1 MENYHKSKILAILIG
16 ILPLIFEFSSNIWK
30 GDNGF
35 FIVSAAYGLILLL
48 LALSIPIEDLD
59 QWFLEKTLS
68 LLSVFLALAVVL
80 NNLDIFPLSEIG
92 ALYQLTIISYM
103 GILYF
108 LDRHFNTKNLVL
120 LFLNLNILA
129 QLPIKAGTLLILI
142 ISVLTFVFYL
152 IRVMVTFSEQLRPFL
167 LCVYLIVLLISLV
180 WYVPELP
187 EGILGNLSWNIGAI
201 LLLIELIILIEIIG
215 AMIYLK
221 AKGYLA
227 INAHLIVGIIGF
239 LTISELSM
247 LVVES
252 NVINTSYL
260 VLIFILSLSIV
271 NIFGNISL
279 GKKQVKISVLIPA
292 YNSANTIVEALE
304 SIKNQTYQNWEI
316 ILINDGSRDK
326 TEEIIRRYLGNT
338 KLPLTYTKQTHHNYF
353 QSIRHGLKYASGEII
368 FVLDADKIL
377 FNQNVFYRAVST
389 ILGEKC
395 DGMFIGIRA
404 MYQRL
409 KDGKFHLV
417 RPYYR
422 NEVSLIKTALGLG
435 KNIYTNYAFW
445 RREVFE
451 TSVYENYLINGMPA
465 WYNAQ
470 NNLGLRVAN
479 GNFVGLK
486 YRVSKKSSLV
496 NNHLKQNNSK
506 TLFELSTNLR
516 TLHHIVSRIK
526 IPAYSTQATLYNLI
540 NRLRI
545 ASLYPSIF
553 KQGQTSLKE
562 ITPLVVKNIK
572 DSELDNVYLKTI
584 VDFSNNFNPQKVVKI
599 IIHKDTKIY
608 WGTEIE
614 EFNKKLSKNML
625 DQFYY
630 DLMKMI
636 AQGTSVYKI
645 KKEDQ
650 KKLEQILEFF
660 TIRDYVKIV
669 SN

>member
-48 LALSIPIEDLD
+48 LALSIPLEDLD

-108 LDRHFNTKNLVL
+108 LDRHFNAKNLVL
-120 LFLNLNILA
+120 LLLNLNILA

-152 IRVMVTFSEQLRPFL
+152 IRVVVTFSEQLRPFL

-187 EGILGNLSWNIGAI
+187 DFVLKNLSWSIGSII
-201 LLLIELIILIEIIG
+201 LLIEIIG
-215 AMIYLK
+215 SIFYLK
-221 AKGYLA
+221 VKGHLRPTS
-227 INAHLIVGIIGF
+227 HLIVGIIIF
-239 LTISELSM
+239 LIINEISM
-247 LVVES
+247 LVAES
-252 NVINTSYL
+252 NVLNTSYL

-292 YNSANTIVEALE
+292 YNSAKTIVEALE

-316 ILINDGSRDK
+316 ILINDGSQDE
-326 TEEIIRRYLGNT
+326 TEEILRRYLGNT
-338 KLPLTYTKQTHHNYF
+338 KLPLKYTKQTHHNYF
-353 QSIRHGLKYASGEII
+353 KAIRHGLKYASGEII

-395 DGMFIGIRA
+395 DGMFVGIRA

-445 RREVFE
+445 RREIFE
-451 TSVYENYLINGMPA
+451 TSVYENYLINGMPV
-465 WYNAQ
+465 WYNAE
-470 NNLGLRVAN
+470 NNLGLRVVN

-486 YRVSKKSSLV
+486 YRVSKKV
-496 NNHLKQNNSK
+496 NLGDNPLKQNNSK

-516 TLHHIVSRIK
+516 TLHHIVSRINV
-526 IPAYSTQATLYNLI
+526 PAYSTQATLYNLI
-540 NRLRI
+540 NRLHI

-584 VDFSNNFNPQKVVKI
+584 VDFSNNFDPQKTAKI
-599 IIHKDTKIY
+599 VIPKGTKIY
-608 WGTEIE
+608 WGTEID
-614 EFNKKLSKNML
+614 EFSNKLSKNML

-630 DLMKMI
+630 DLMKI
-636 AQGTSVYKI
+636 ISQGTTIYKI
-645 KKEDQ
+645 KKDDQ

-660 TIRDYVKIV
+660 TIRDYVKII

>member
-35 FIVSAAYGLILLL
+35 FIVSAAYGLVLLL

-108 LDRHFNTKNLVL
+108 LDRHFNAKNLVL
-120 LFLNLNILA
+120 LLLNLNILA

-152 IRVMVTFSEQLRPFL
+152 IRVVVTFSEQLRPFL

-187 EGILGNLSWNIGAI
+187 DFVLKNLSWSIGSII
-201 LLLIELIILIEIIG
+201 LLIEIIG
-215 AMIYLK
+215 SIFYLK
-221 AKGYLA
+221 VKGHLRPTS
-227 INAHLIVGIIGF
+227 HLIVGIIIF
-239 LTISELSM
+239 LIINEISM
-247 LVVES
+247 LVAES
-252 NVINTSYL
+252 NVLNTSYL

-292 YNSANTIVEALE
+292 YNSAKTIVEALE

-316 ILINDGSRDK
+316 ILINDGSQDE
-326 TEEIIRRYLGNT
+326 TEKILRRYLGNK
-338 KLPLTYTKQTHHNYF
+338 KLPLKYTKQTHHNYF
-353 QSIRHGLKYASGEII
+353 KAIRHGLKYASGEII

-395 DGMFIGIRA
+395 DGMFVGIRA

-435 KNIYTNYAFW
+435 TNIYTNYAFW
-445 RREVFE
+445 RREIFE

-465 WYNAQ
+465 WYNAE
-470 NNLGLRVAN
+470 NNLGLRVVN

-486 YRVSKKSSLV
+486 YRVSKKV
-496 NNHLKQNNSK
+496 NLGDNPLKQNNSK

-516 TLHHIVSRIK
+516 TLHHIVSRINV
-526 IPAYSTQATLYNLI
+526 PAYSTQATLYNLI
-540 NRLRI
+540 SRLHI

-553 KQGQTSLKE
+553 KQGQTSLKK

-584 VDFSNNFNPQKVVKI
+584 VDFSNNFDPQKTAKI
-599 IIHKDTKIY
+599 VIPKGTKIY
-608 WGTEIE
+608 WGTEFD
-614 EFNKKLSKNML
+614 EFSNKLSKNML

-630 DLMKMI
+630 DLMKI
-636 AQGTSVYKI
+636 ISQGTTIYKI
-645 KKEDQ
+645 KKDDQ

-660 TIRDYVKIV
+660 TIRDYVKII

>member
-35 FIVSAAYGLILLL
+35 FIVSAAYGLVLLL

-108 LDRHFNTKNLVL
+108 LDRHFNAKNLVL
-120 LFLNLNILA
+120 LLLNLNILA

-152 IRVMVTFSEQLRPFL
+152 IRVVVTFSEQLRPFL

-187 EGILGNLSWNIGAI
+187 DFVLKNLSWSIGSII
-201 LLLIELIILIEIIG
+201 LLIEIIG
-215 AMIYLK
+215 SIFYLK
-221 AKGYLA
+221 VKGHL
-227 INAHLIVGIIGF
+227 IPTSHLIVGIIIF
-239 LTISELSM
+239 LIINEISM
-247 LVVES
+247 LVAES
-252 NVINTSYL
+252 NVLNTSYL

-292 YNSANTIVEALE
+292 YNSAKTIVEALE

-316 ILINDGSRDK
+316 ILINDGSQDE
-326 TEEIIRRYLGNT
+326 TEKILRRYLGNT
-338 KLPLTYTKQTHHNYF
+338 KLPLKYTKQTHHNYF
-353 QSIRHGLKYASGEII
+353 KAIRHGLKYASGEII

-395 DGMFIGIRA
+395 DGMFVGIRA

-435 KNIYTNYAFW
+435 TNIYTNYAFW
-445 RREVFE
+445 RREIFE

-465 WYNAQ
+465 WYNAE
-470 NNLGLRVAN
+470 NNLGLRVVN

-486 YRVSKKSSLV
+486 YRVSKKV
-496 NNHLKQNNSK
+496 NLGDNPLKQNNSK

-516 TLHHIVSRIK
+516 TLHHIVSRINV
-526 IPAYSTQATLYNLI
+526 PAYSTQATLYNLI
-540 NRLRI
+540 SRLHI

-553 KQGQTSLKE
+553 KQGQTSLKK

-584 VDFSNNFNPQKVVKI
+584 VDFSNNFDPQKTAKI
-599 IIHKDTKIY
+599 VIPKGTKIY
-608 WGTEIE
+608 WGTEID
-614 EFNKKLSKNML
+614 EFSNKLSKNML

-630 DLMKMI
+630 DLMKI
-636 AQGTSVYKI
+636 ISQGTTIYKI
-645 KKEDQ
+645 KKDDQ

-660 TIRDYVKIV
+660 TIRDYVKII

>member
-30 GDNGF
+30 DDNGF

-48 LALSIPIEDLD
+48 LALSIPLEDLD

-108 LDRHFNTKNLVL
+108 LDRHFNAKNLVL
-120 LFLNLNILA
+120 LLLNLNILA
-129 QLPIKAGTLLILI
+129 QLSIKAGTLLILI

-152 IRVMVTFSEQLRPFL
+152 IRVVVTFSEQLRPFL

-180 WYVPELP
+180 WYVPEVP
-187 EGILGNLSWNIGAI
+187 DFVFKNLSWSIGSVI
-201 LLLIELIILIEIIG
+201 LLIEIIG
-215 AMIYLK
+215 SIFYLK
-221 AKGYLA
+221 VKGHLRPTS
-227 INAHLIVGIIGF
+227 HLIVGIIIF
-239 LTISELSM
+239 LIINEISM
-247 LVVES
+247 LVAES
-252 NVINTSYL
+252 NVLNTSYL

-271 NIFGNISL
+271 NIFGNINL

-292 YNSANTIVEALE
+292 YNSAKTIVEALE

-316 ILINDGSRDK
+316 ILINDGSQDE
-326 TEEIIRRYLGNT
+326 TEEILRRYLGNT
-338 KLPLTYTKQTHHNYF
+338 KLPLKYTKQTHHNYF
-353 QSIRHGLKYASGEII
+353 KAIRHGLKYASGEII

-395 DGMFIGIRA
+395 DGMFVGIRA

-435 KNIYTNYAFW
+435 KNIYTNYDFW
-445 RREVFE
+445 RREIFE
-451 TSVYENYLINGMPA
+451 TSVYENYLINGMPV
-465 WYNAQ
+465 WYNAE
-470 NNLGLRVAN
+470 NNLGLRVVN

-486 YRVSKKSSLV
+486 YRVSKKANLGD
-496 NNHLKQNNSK
+496 NPLKQNNSK

-516 TLHHIVSRIK
+516 TLHHIVSRINV
-526 IPAYSTQATLYNLI
+526 PAYSTQATLYNLI
-540 NRLRI
+540 NRLHI

-553 KQGQTSLKE
+553 KHGQTSLKE
-562 ITPLVVKNIK
+562 ITLLVNNNIK
-572 DSELDNVYLKTI
+572 NSELNNIYLKTI
-584 VDFSNNFNPQKVVKI
+584 VDFSNNFDPQKTTKI
-599 IIHKDTKIY
+599 VIPKGTKIY
-608 WGTEIE
+608 WGTETD
-614 EFNKKLSKNML
+614 EFSNKLSKNML

-630 DLMKMI
+630 DLMKI
-636 AQGTSVYKI
+636 ISQGTTIYKI
-645 KKEDQ
+645 KKDDQ
-650 KKLEQILEFF
+650 KKLEQILDFF
-660 TIRDYVKIV
+660 TIRDYVRII

>member
-16 ILPLIFEFSSNIWK
+16 ILPLIFEFSNNIWK

-35 FIVSAAYGLILLL
+35 FIVSAAYGLVLLL

-108 LDRHFNTKNLVL
+108 LDRHFNAKNLVL
-120 LFLNLNILA
+120 LLLNLNILA

-152 IRVMVTFSEQLRPFL
+152 IRVVVTFSEQLRPFL

-187 EGILGNLSWNIGAI
+187 DFVLKNLSWSIGSII
-201 LLLIELIILIEIIG
+201 LLIEIIG
-215 AMIYLK
+215 SIFYLK
-221 AKGYLA
+221 VKGHLRPTS
-227 INAHLIVGIIGF
+227 HLIVGIIIF
-239 LTISELSM
+239 LIINEISM
-247 LVVES
+247 LVAES
-252 NVINTSYL
+252 NVLNTSYL

-292 YNSANTIVEALE
+292 YNSAKTIVEALE

-316 ILINDGSRDK
+316 ILINDGSQDE
-326 TEEIIRRYLGNT
+326 TEEILRRYLGNT
-338 KLPLTYTKQTHHNYF
+338 KLPLKYTKQTHHNYF
-353 QSIRHGLKYASGEII
+353 KAIRHGLKYASGEII

-395 DGMFIGIRA
+395 DGMFVGIRA

-435 KNIYTNYAFW
+435 TNIYTNYAFW
-445 RREVFE
+445 RREIFE

-465 WYNAQ
+465 WYNAE
-470 NNLGLRVAN
+470 NNLGLRVVN

-486 YRVSKKSSLV
+486 YRVSKKV
-496 NNHLKQNNSK
+496 NLGDNPLKQNNSK

-516 TLHHIVSRIK
+516 TLHHIVSRINV
-526 IPAYSTQATLYNLI
+526 PAYSTQATLYNLI
-540 NRLRI
+540 NRLHI

-584 VDFSNNFNPQKVVKI
+584 VDFSNNFDPQKTAKI
-599 IIHKDTKIY
+599 VIPKGTKIY
-608 WGTEIE
+608 WGTGID
-614 EFNKKLSKNML
+614 EFSNKLSKNTL
-625 DQFYY
+625 EQFYY
-630 DLMKMI
+630 DLIKI
-636 AQGTSVYKI
+636 ISQGTTIYKI
-645 KKEDQ
+645 KKDDQ

-660 TIRDYVKIV
+660 TIRDYVKII

>member
-16 ILPLIFEFSSNIWK
+16 ILPLIFEFSSNLWK

-48 LALSIPIEDLD
+48 LALSIPLEDLD

-108 LDRHFNTKNLVL
+108 LDRHFNAKNLVL
-120 LFLNLNILA
+120 LLLNLNILA

-152 IRVMVTFSEQLRPFL
+152 IRVVVTFSEQLRPFL

-180 WYVPELP
+180 WYVPEVP
-187 EGILGNLSWNIGAI
+187 DFVFKNLSWSIGSVI
-201 LLLIELIILIEIIG
+201 LLIEIIG
-215 AMIYLK
+215 SIFYLK
-221 AKGYLA
+221 VKGHLRPTS
-227 INAHLIVGIIGF
+227 HLIVGIIIF
-239 LTISELSM
+239 LIINEISM
-247 LVVES
+247 LVAES
-252 NVINTSYL
+252 NVLNTSYL

-271 NIFGNISL
+271 NIFGNINL

-292 YNSANTIVEALE
+292 YNSAKTIVEALE

-316 ILINDGSRDK
+316 ILINDGSQDE
-326 TEEIIRRYLGNT
+326 TEEILRRYLGNT
-338 KLPLTYTKQTHHNYF
+338 KLPLKYTKQTHHNYF
-353 QSIRHGLKYASGEII
+353 KAIRHGLKYASGEII

-395 DGMFIGIRA
+395 DGMFVGIRA

-445 RREVFE
+445 RREIFE
-451 TSVYENYLINGMPA
+451 TSVYENYLINGMPV
-465 WYNAQ
+465 WYNAE
-470 NNLGLRVAN
+470 NNLGLRVVN

-486 YRVSKKSSLV
+486 YRVSKKANLGD
-496 NNHLKQNNSK
+496 NPLKQNNSK

-516 TLHHIVSRIK
+516 TLHHIVSRINV
-526 IPAYSTQATLYNLI
+526 PAYSTQATLYNLI
-540 NRLRI
+540 NRLHI

-553 KQGQTSLKE
+553 KQGQTYLKG
-562 ITPLVVKNIK
+562 ITPLVTKNIK
-572 DSELDNVYLKTI
+572 NSELNNIYLKTI
-584 VDFSNNFNPQKVVKI
+584 VDFSNNFDPQKTAKI
-599 IIHKDTKIY
+599 AIPKGTKIY

-614 EFNKKLSKNML
+614 EFSKKLSKNTL

-630 DLMKMI
+630 DFMKI
-636 AQGTSVYKI
+636 IGQGTTIYEI
-645 KKEDQ
+645 KKDDQ

-660 TIRDYVKIV
+660 TIRDYVKII

>member
-108 LDRHFNTKNLVL
+108 LDRHFNAKNLVL
-120 LFLNLNILA
+120 LLLNLNILA

-152 IRVMVTFSEQLRPFL
+152 IRVVVTFSEQLRPFL

-187 EGILGNLSWNIGAI
+187 DFVLKNLSWSIGSII
-201 LLLIELIILIEIIG
+201 LLIEIIG
-215 AMIYLK
+215 SIFYLK
-221 AKGYLA
+221 VKDHLRPTS
-227 INAHLIVGIIGF
+227 HLIVGIIIF
-239 LTISELSM
+239 LIINEISM
-247 LVVES
+247 LVAES
-252 NVINTSYL
+252 NVLNTSYL

-292 YNSANTIVEALE
+292 YNSAKTIVEALE

-316 ILINDGSRDK
+316 ILINDGSQDE
-326 TEEIIRRYLGNT
+326 TETILRRYLGNT
-338 KLPLTYTKQTHHNYF
+338 KLPLKYTKQTHHNYF
-353 QSIRHGLKYASGEII
+353 KAIRHGLKYASGEII

-395 DGMFIGIRA
+395 DGMFVGIRA

-435 KNIYTNYAFW
+435 TNIYTNYAFW
-445 RREVFE
+445 RREIFE

-465 WYNAQ
+465 WYNAE
-470 NNLGLRVAN
+470 NNLGLRVVN

-486 YRVSKKSSLV
+486 YRVSKKV
-496 NNHLKQNNSK
+496 NLGDNPLKQNNSK

-516 TLHHIVSRIK
+516 TLHHIVSRINV
-526 IPAYSTQATLYNLI
+526 PAYSTQATLYNLI
-540 NRLRI
+540 SRLHI

-553 KQGQTSLKE
+553 KQGQTSLKK

-584 VDFSNNFNPQKVVKI
+584 VDFSNNFDPQKTAKI
-599 IIHKDTKIY
+599 VIPKGTKIY
-608 WGTEIE
+608 WGTGID
-614 EFNKKLSKNML
+614 EFSNKLSKNTL
-625 DQFYY
+625 EQFYY
-630 DLMKMI
+630 DLIKI
-636 AQGTSVYKI
+636 ISQGTTIYKI
-645 KKEDQ
+645 KKDDQ

-660 TIRDYVKIV
+660 TIRDYVKII

>member
-1 MENYHKSKILAILIG
+1 MENYHKSNILAILIG

-108 LDRHFNTKNLVL
+108 LDRHFNAKNLVL
-120 LFLNLNILA
+120 LLLNLNILA

-142 ISVLTFVFYL
+142 ISVLIFVFYL
-152 IRVMVTFSEQLRPFL
+152 IRVVVTFSEQLRPFL

-180 WYVPELP
+180 WYVPEL
-187 EGILGNLSWNIGAI
+187 LDFVLKNLSWSIGSII
-201 LLLIELIILIEIIG
+201 LLIEIIG
-215 AMIYLK
+215 SISYLK
-221 AKGYLA
+221 VKGHLRPTS
-227 INAHLIVGIIGF
+227 HLIVGIIIF
-239 LTISELSM
+239 LIINEISM
-247 LVVES
+247 LVAES
-252 NVINTSYL
+252 NMLNTSYL

-292 YNSANTIVEALE
+292 YNSAKTIVEALE

-316 ILINDGSRDK
+316 ILINDGSQDE
-326 TEEIIRRYLGNT
+326 TEEILRRYLGNT
-338 KLPLTYTKQTHHNYF
+338 KLPLKYTKQTHHNYF
-353 QSIRHGLKYASGEII
+353 KAIRHGLKYASGEII

-395 DGMFIGIRA
+395 DGMFVGIRA

-435 KNIYTNYAFW
+435 TNIYTNYAFW
-445 RREVFE
+445 RREIFE

-465 WYNAQ
+465 WYNAE
-470 NNLGLRVAN
+470 NNLGLRVVN

-486 YRVSKKSSLV
+486 YRVSKKV
-496 NNHLKQNNSK
+496 NLGDNPLKQNNSK

-516 TLHHIVSRIK
+516 TLHHIVSRINV
-526 IPAYSTQATLYNLI
+526 PAYSTQATLYNLI
-540 NRLRI
+540 SRLHI

-553 KQGQTSLKE
+553 KQGQTSLKK

-584 VDFSNNFNPQKVVKI
+584 VDFSNNFDPQKTAKI
-599 IIHKDTKIY
+599 VIPKGTKIY
-608 WGTEIE
+608 WGTEFD
-614 EFNKKLSKNML
+614 EFSNKLSKNML

-630 DLMKMI
+630 DLIKI
-636 AQGTSVYKI
+636 ISQGTTIYKI
-645 KKEDQ
+645 KKDDQ

-660 TIRDYVKIV
+660 TIRDYVKII

>member
-35 FIVSAAYGLILLL
+35 FIVSAAYGLVLIL

-108 LDRHFNTKNLVL
+108 LDRHFNAKNLVL
-120 LFLNLNILA
+120 LLLNLNILA

-152 IRVMVTFSEQLRPFL
+152 IRVVVTFSEQLRPFL

-187 EGILGNLSWNIGAI
+187 DFVLKNLSWSIGSII
-201 LLLIELIILIEIIG
+201 LLIEIIG
-215 AMIYLK
+215 SIFYLK
-221 AKGYLA
+221 VKDHLRPTS
-227 INAHLIVGIIGF
+227 HLIVGIIIF
-239 LTISELSM
+239 LIINEISM
-247 LVVES
+247 LVAES
-252 NVINTSYL
+252 NVLNTSYL

-292 YNSANTIVEALE
+292 YNSAKTIVEALE

-316 ILINDGSRDK
+316 ILINDGSQDE
-326 TEEIIRRYLGNT
+326 TEKILRRYLGNT
-338 KLPLTYTKQTHHNYF
+338 KLPLKYTKQTHHNYF
-353 QSIRHGLKYASGEII
+353 KAIRHGLKYASGEII

-395 DGMFIGIRA
+395 DGMFVGIRA

-435 KNIYTNYAFW
+435 TNIYTNYAFW
-445 RREVFE
+445 RREIFE

-465 WYNAQ
+465 WYNAE
-470 NNLGLRVAN
+470 NNLGLRVVN

-486 YRVSKKSSLV
+486 YRVSKKV
-496 NNHLKQNNSK
+496 NLGDNPLKQNNSK

-516 TLHHIVSRIK
+516 TLHHIVSRINV
-526 IPAYSTQATLYNLI
+526 PAYSTQATLYNLI
-540 NRLRI
+540 SRLHI

-553 KQGQTSLKE
+553 KQGQTSLKK

-584 VDFSNNFNPQKVVKI
+584 VDFSNNFDPQKTAKI
-599 IIHKDTKIY
+599 VIPKGTKIY
-608 WGTEIE
+608 WGTEID
-614 EFNKKLSKNML
+614 EFSNKLSKNML

-630 DLMKMI
+630 DLMKI
-636 AQGTSVYKI
+636 ISQGTTIYKI
-645 KKEDQ
+645 KKDDQ

-660 TIRDYVKIV
+660 TIRDYVKII

>member
-108 LDRHFNTKNLVL
+108 LDRHFNAKNLVL
-120 LFLNLNILA
+120 LLLNLNILA

-152 IRVMVTFSEQLRPFL
+152 IRVVVTFSEQLRPFL

-187 EGILGNLSWNIGAI
+187 DFVLKNLSWSIGSII
-201 LLLIELIILIEIIG
+201 LLIEIIG
-215 AMIYLK
+215 SIFYLK
-221 AKGYLA
+221 VKGHLRPTS
-227 INAHLIVGIIGF
+227 HLIVGIIIF
-239 LTISELSM
+239 LIINEISM
-247 LVVES
+247 LVAES
-252 NVINTSYL
+252 NVLNTSYL

-292 YNSANTIVEALE
+292 YNSAKTIVEALE

-316 ILINDGSRDK
+316 ILINDGSQDE
-326 TEEIIRRYLGNT
+326 TEKILRRYLGNT
-338 KLPLTYTKQTHHNYF
+338 KLPLKYTKQTHHNYF
-353 QSIRHGLKYASGEII
+353 KAIRHGLKYASGEII

-395 DGMFIGIRA
+395 DGMFVGIRA

-435 KNIYTNYAFW
+435 TNIYTNYAFW
-445 RREVFE
+445 RREIFE

-465 WYNAQ
+465 WYNAE
-470 NNLGLRVAN
+470 NNLGLRVVN

-486 YRVSKKSSLV
+486 YRVSKKV
-496 NNHLKQNNSK
+496 NLGDNPLKQNNSK

-516 TLHHIVSRIK
+516 TLHHIVSRINV
-526 IPAYSTQATLYNLI
+526 PAYSTQATLYNLI
-540 NRLRI
+540 SRLHI

-584 VDFSNNFNPQKVVKI
+584 VDFSNNFDPQKTAKI
-599 IIHKDTKIY
+599 VIPKGTKIY
-608 WGTEIE
+608 WGTEID
-614 EFNKKLSKNML
+614 EFSNKLSKNML

-630 DLMKMI
+630 DLMKI
-636 AQGTSVYKI
+636 ISQGTTIYKI
-645 KKEDQ
+645 KKDDQ

-660 TIRDYVKIV
+660 TIRDYVKII

>member
-48 LALSIPIEDLD
+48 LALSIPLEDLD

-108 LDRHFNTKNLVL
+108 LDRHFNAKNLVL
-120 LFLNLNILA
+120 LLLNLNILA
-129 QLPIKAGTLLILI
+129 QLSIKAGTLLILI

-152 IRVMVTFSEQLRPFL
+152 IRVVVTFSEQLRPFL

-187 EGILGNLSWNIGAI
+187 DFVLKNLSWSIGSII
-201 LLLIELIILIEIIG
+201 LLIEIIG
-215 AMIYLK
+215 SIFYLK
-221 AKGYLA
+221 VKGHLRPTS
-227 INAHLIVGIIGF
+227 HLIVGIIIF
-239 LTISELSM
+239 LIINEISM
-247 LVVES
+247 LVAES
-252 NVINTSYL
+252 NVLNTSYL

-292 YNSANTIVEALE
+292 YNSAKTIVEALE

-316 ILINDGSRDK
+316 ILINDGSQDE
-326 TEEIIRRYLGNT
+326 TEEILRRYLGNT
-338 KLPLTYTKQTHHNYF
+338 KLSLKYTKQTHHNYF
-353 QSIRHGLKYASGEII
+353 KAIRHGLKYASGEII

-395 DGMFIGIRA
+395 DGMFVGIRA

-445 RREVFE
+445 RREIFE
-451 TSVYENYLINGMPA
+451 TSVYENYLINGMPV
-465 WYNAQ
+465 WYNAE
-470 NNLGLRVAN
+470 NNLGLRVVN

-486 YRVSKKSSLV
+486 YRVSKKV
-496 NNHLKQNNSK
+496 NLGDNSLKQNNSK

-516 TLHHIVSRIK
+516 TLHHIVSRINV
-526 IPAYSTQATLYNLI
+526 PAYSTQATLYNLI
-540 NRLRI
+540 NRLHI

-584 VDFSNNFNPQKVVKI
+584 VDFSNNFDPQKTAKLVIPKG
-599 IIHKDTKIY
+599 TKIY
-608 WGTEIE
+608 WGTEID
-614 EFNKKLSKNML
+614 EFSNKLSKNTL

-630 DLMKMI
+630 DFMKIMG
-636 AQGTSVYKI
+636 QGTTIYEI
-645 KKEDQ
+645 KKDDQ
-650 KKLEQILEFF
+650 KKLEQILDFF
-660 TIRDYVKIV
+660 TIRDYVRII

>member
-108 LDRHFNTKNLVL
+108 LDRHFNAKNLVL
-120 LFLNLNILA
+120 LLLNLNILA

-152 IRVMVTFSEQLRPFL
+152 IRVVVTFSEQLRPFL

-187 EGILGNLSWNIGAI
+187 DFVLKNLSWSIGSII
-201 LLLIELIILIEIIG
+201 LLIEIIG
-215 AMIYLK
+215 SIFYLK
-221 AKGYLA
+221 VKGHLRPTS
-227 INAHLIVGIIGF
+227 HLIVGIIIF
-239 LTISELSM
+239 LIVNEISM
-247 LVVES
+247 LVAES
-252 NVINTSYL
+252 NVLNTSYL

-292 YNSANTIVEALE
+292 YNSAKTIVEALE

-316 ILINDGSRDK
+316 ILINDGSQDE
-326 TEEIIRRYLGNT
+326 TEKILRRYLGNT
-338 KLPLTYTKQTHHNYF
+338 KLPLKYIKQTHHNYF
-353 QSIRHGLKYASGEII
+353 KAIRHGLKYASGEII

-395 DGMFIGIRA
+395 DGMFVGIRA

-435 KNIYTNYAFW
+435 TNIYTNYAFW
-445 RREVFE
+445 RREIFE

-465 WYNAQ
+465 WYNAE
-470 NNLGLRVAN
+470 NNLGLRVVN

-486 YRVSKKSSLV
+486 YRVSKKV
-496 NNHLKQNNSK
+496 NLGDNPLKQSNSK
-506 TLFELSTNLR
+506 TLFELSTNSR
-516 TLHHIVSRIK
+516 TLHHIVSRINV
-526 IPAYSTQATLYNLI
+526 PAYSTQATLYNLI
-540 NRLRI
+540 NRLHI

-553 KQGQTSLKE
+553 KQGQTSLKK

-584 VDFSNNFNPQKVVKI
+584 VDFSNNFDPQKTAKI
-599 IIHKDTKIY
+599 VIPKGTKIY
-608 WGTEIE
+608 WGTEID
-614 EFNKKLSKNML
+614 EFSNRLSKNML

-630 DLMKMI
+630 DLMKI
-636 AQGTSVYKI
+636 ISQGTTIYKI
-645 KKEDQ
+645 KKDDQ

-660 TIRDYVKIV
+660 TIRDYVKII

>member
-35 FIVSAAYGLILLL
+35 FIISAAYGLVLLL

-108 LDRHFNTKNLVL
+108 LDRHFNAKNLVL
-120 LFLNLNILA
+120 LLLNLNILA

-152 IRVMVTFSEQLRPFL
+152 IRVVVTFSEQLRPFL

-187 EGILGNLSWNIGAI
+187 DFVLKNLSWSIGSII
-201 LLLIELIILIEIIG
+201 LLIEIIG
-215 AMIYLK
+215 SIFYLK
-221 AKGYLA
+221 VKDHLRPTS
-227 INAHLIVGIIGF
+227 HLIVGIIIF
-239 LTISELSM
+239 LIINEISM
-247 LVVES
+247 LVAES
-252 NVINTSYL
+252 NVLNTSYL

-292 YNSANTIVEALE
+292 YNSAKTIVEALE

-316 ILINDGSRDK
+316 ILINDGSQDE
-326 TEEIIRRYLGNT
+326 TEKILRRYLGNT
-338 KLPLTYTKQTHHNYF
+338 KLPLKYTKQTHHNYF
-353 QSIRHGLKYASGEII
+353 KAIRHGLKYASGEII

-395 DGMFIGIRA
+395 DGMFVGIRA

-435 KNIYTNYAFW
+435 TNIYTNYAFW
-445 RREVFE
+445 RREIFE

-465 WYNAQ
+465 WYNAE
-470 NNLGLRVAN
+470 NNLGLRVVN

-486 YRVSKKSSLV
+486 YRVSKKV
-496 NNHLKQNNSK
+496 NLGDNPLKQNNSK

-516 TLHHIVSRIK
+516 TLHHIVSRINV
-526 IPAYSTQATLYNLI
+526 PAYSTQATLYNLI
-540 NRLRI
+540 SRLHI

-553 KQGQTSLKE
+553 KQGQTSLKK

-584 VDFSNNFNPQKVVKI
+584 VDFSNNFDPQKTAKI
-599 IIHKDTKIY
+599 VIPKGTKIY
-608 WGTEIE
+608 WGTEID
-614 EFNKKLSKNML
+614 EFSNKLSKNML

-630 DLMKMI
+630 DLMKI
-636 AQGTSVYKI
+636 ISQGTTIYKI
-645 KKEDQ
+645 KKDDQ

-660 TIRDYVKIV
+660 TIRDYVKII

>member
-108 LDRHFNTKNLVL
+108 LDRHFNAKNLVL
-120 LFLNLNILA
+120 LLLNLNILA

-152 IRVMVTFSEQLRPFL
+152 IRVVVTFSEQLRPFL

-187 EGILGNLSWNIGAI
+187 DFVLKNLSWSIGSII
-201 LLLIELIILIEIIG
+201 LLIEIIG
-215 AMIYLK
+215 SIFYLK
-221 AKGYLA
+221 VKGHLRPTS
-227 INAHLIVGIIGF
+227 HLIVGIIIF
-239 LTISELSM
+239 LIINEISM
-247 LVVES
+247 LVAES
-252 NVINTSYL
+252 NVLNTSYL
-260 VLIFILSLSIV
+260 VIIFILSLSIV

-292 YNSANTIVEALE
+292 YNSAKTIVEALE

-316 ILINDGSRDK
+316 ILINDGSQDE
-326 TEEIIRRYLGNT
+326 TEKILRRYLGNT
-338 KLPLTYTKQTHHNYF
+338 KLLLKYTKQTHHNYF
-353 QSIRHGLKYASGEII
+353 KAIRHGLKYASGEII

-395 DGMFIGIRA
+395 DGMFVGIRA

-435 KNIYTNYAFW
+435 TNIYTNYAFW
-445 RREVFE
+445 RREIFE

-465 WYNAQ
+465 WYNAE
-470 NNLGLRVAN
+470 NNLGLRVVN

-486 YRVSKKSSLV
+486 YRVSKKV
-496 NNHLKQNNSK
+496 NLGDNPLKQNNSK

-516 TLHHIVSRIK
+516 TLHHIVSRINV
-526 IPAYSTQATLYNLI
+526 PAYSTQATLYNLI
-540 NRLRI
+540 SRLHI

-553 KQGQTSLKE
+553 KQGQTSLKK

-584 VDFSNNFNPQKVVKI
+584 VDFSNNFDPQKTAKI
-599 IIHKDTKIY
+599 VIPKGTKIY
-608 WGTEIE
+608 WGTEFD
-614 EFNKKLSKNML
+614 EFSNKLSKNML

-630 DLMKMI
+630 DLMKI
-636 AQGTSVYKI
+636 ISQGTTIYKI
-645 KKEDQ
+645 KKDDQ

-660 TIRDYVKIV
+660 TIRDYVKII

>member
-16 ILPLIFEFSSNIWK
+16 ILPLIFEFSSNLWK

-48 LALSIPIEDLD
+48 LALSIPLEDLD

-108 LDRHFNTKNLVL
+108 LDRHFNAKNLVL
-120 LFLNLNILA
+120 LLLNLNILA

-152 IRVMVTFSEQLRPFL
+152 IRVVVTFSEQLRPFL

-180 WYVPELP
+180 WYVPEVP
-187 EGILGNLSWNIGAI
+187 DFVFKNLSWSIGSVI
-201 LLLIELIILIEIIG
+201 LLIEIIG
-215 AMIYLK
+215 SIFYLK
-221 AKGYLA
+221 VKGHLRPTS
-227 INAHLIVGIIGF
+227 HLIVGIIIF
-239 LTISELSM
+239 LIINEISM
-247 LVVES
+247 LVAES
-252 NVINTSYL
+252 NVLNTSYL

-271 NIFGNISL
+271 NIFGNINL

-292 YNSANTIVEALE
+292 YNSAKTIVEALE

-316 ILINDGSRDK
+316 ILINDGSQDE
-326 TEEIIRRYLGNT
+326 TEEILRRYLGNT
-338 KLPLTYTKQTHHNYF
+338 KLPLKYTKQTHHNYF
-353 QSIRHGLKYASGEII
+353 KAIRHGLKYASGEII

-395 DGMFIGIRA
+395 DGMFVGIRA

-445 RREVFE
+445 RREIFE
-451 TSVYENYLINGMPA
+451 TSVYENYLINGMPV
-465 WYNAQ
+465 WYNAE
-470 NNLGLRVAN
+470 NNLGLRVVN

-486 YRVSKKSSLV
+486 YRVSKKV
-496 NNHLKQNNSK
+496 NLGDNPLKQNNSK

-516 TLHHIVSRIK
+516 TLHHIVSRINV
-526 IPAYSTQATLYNLI
+526 PAYSTQATLYNLI
-540 NRLRI
+540 NRLHI
-545 ASLYPSIF
+545 ASLYLSIF

-584 VDFSNNFNPQKVVKI
+584 VDFSNNFDPQKTAKI
-599 IIHKDTKIY
+599 VIPKGTKIY
-608 WGTEIE
+608 WGTEID
-614 EFNKKLSKNML
+614 EFSKKLSKNTL

-630 DLMKMI
+630 DLMKI
-636 AQGTSVYKI
+636 IDQGTTIYEI
-645 KKEDQ
+645 KKDDQ

-660 TIRDYVKIV
+660 TIKDYVKIV

>member
-59 QWFLEKTLS
+59 QWFLEKNLS

-108 LDRHFNTKNLVL
+108 LDRHFNAKNLVL
-120 LFLNLNILA
+120 LLLNLNILA

-152 IRVMVTFSEQLRPFL
+152 IRVVVTFSEQLRHFL

-187 EGILGNLSWNIGAI
+187 DFVLKNLSWSIGSII
-201 LLLIELIILIEIIG
+201 LLIEIIG
-215 AMIYLK
+215 SIFYLK
-221 AKGYLA
+221 VKGHLRPTS
-227 INAHLIVGIIGF
+227 HLIVGIIIF
-239 LTISELSM
+239 LIVNEISM
-247 LVVES
+247 LVAES
-252 NVINTSYL
+252 NVLNTSYL

-279 GKKQVKISVLIPA
+279 GNKQVKISVLIPA
-292 YNSANTIVEALE
+292 YNSAKTIVEALE

-316 ILINDGSRDK
+316 ILINDGSQDE
-326 TEEIIRRYLGNT
+326 TEKILRRYLGNT
-338 KLPLTYTKQTHHNYF
+338 KLPLKYTKQTHHNYF
-353 QSIRHGLKYASGEII
+353 KAIRHGLKYARGEII

-395 DGMFIGIRA
+395 DGMFVGIRA

-435 KNIYTNYAFW
+435 TNIYTNYAFW
-445 RREVFE
+445 RREIFE

-465 WYNAQ
+465 WYNAE
-470 NNLGLRVAN
+470 NNLGLRVVN

-486 YRVSKKSSLV
+486 YRVSKKV
-496 NNHLKQNNSK
+496 NLGDNPLKQNNSK

-516 TLHHIVSRIK
+516 TLHHIVSRINV
-526 IPAYSTQATLYNLI
+526 PAYSTQATLYNLI
-540 NRLRI
+540 NRLHI

-584 VDFSNNFNPQKVVKI
+584 VEFSHNFDPQKTAKI
-599 IIHKDTKIY
+599 VIPKGTKIY
-608 WGTEIE
+608 WGTEID
-614 EFNKKLSKNML
+614 EFSNKLSKNML

-630 DLMKMI
+630 DLMKI
-636 AQGTSVYKI
+636 ISQGTTIYKI
-645 KKEDQ
+645 KKDDQ

-660 TIRDYVKIV
+660 TIRDYVKII

>member
-30 GDNGF
+30 DDNGF

-48 LALSIPIEDLD
+48 LALSIPLEDLD

-108 LDRHFNTKNLVL
+108 LDRHFNAKNLVL
-120 LFLNLNILA
+120 LLLNLNILA
-129 QLPIKAGTLLILI
+129 QLSIKAGTLLILI

-152 IRVMVTFSEQLRPFL
+152 IRVVVTFSEQLRPFL

-187 EGILGNLSWNIGAI
+187 DFVLKNLSWSIGSII
-201 LLLIELIILIEIIG
+201 LLIEIIG
-215 AMIYLK
+215 SIFYLK
-221 AKGYLA
+221 VKGHLRPTS
-227 INAHLIVGIIGF
+227 HLIVGIIIF
-239 LTISELSM
+239 LIINEISM
-247 LVVES
+247 LVAES
-252 NVINTSYL
+252 NVLNTSYL

-292 YNSANTIVEALE
+292 YNSAKTIVEALE

-316 ILINDGSRDK
+316 ILINDGSQDE
-326 TEEIIRRYLGNT
+326 TEEILRRYLGNT
-338 KLPLTYTKQTHHNYF
+338 KLPLKYTKQTHHNYF
-353 QSIRHGLKYASGEII
+353 KAIRHGLKYASGEII

-395 DGMFIGIRA
+395 DGMFVGIRA

-445 RREVFE
+445 RREIFE
-451 TSVYENYLINGMPA
+451 TSVYENYLINGMPV
-465 WYNAQ
+465 WYNAE
-470 NNLGLRVAN
+470 NNLGLRVVN

-486 YRVSKKSSLV
+486 YRVSKKANLGD
-496 NNHLKQNNSK
+496 NPLKQNNSK

-516 TLHHIVSRIK
+516 TLHHIVSRINV
-526 IPAYSTQATLYNLI
+526 PAYSTQATLYDLI
-540 NRLRI
+540 NRLHI

-562 ITPLVVKNIK
+562 ITPLVTKNIK
-572 DSELDNVYLKTI
+572 NSELNNIYLKTI
-584 VDFSNNFNPQKVVKI
+584 ADFSNNFDPQKTAKI
-599 IIHKDTKIY
+599 AIPKGTKIY

-614 EFNKKLSKNML
+614 EFSKKLSKNTL

-630 DLMKMI
+630 DFMKI
-636 AQGTSVYKI
+636 IGQGTTIYEI
-645 KKEDQ
+645 KKDDQ

-660 TIRDYVKIV
+660 TIRDYVKII

>member
-1 MENYHKSKILAILIG
+1 MGNYHKSNILAILIG

-68 LLSVFLALAVVL
+68 LLSVFLALTVVL

-108 LDRHFNTKNLVL
+108 LDRHFNAKNLVL
-120 LFLNLNILA
+120 LLLNLNILA

-142 ISVLTFVFYL
+142 ISVLIFVFYL
-152 IRVMVTFSEQLRPFL
+152 IRVVVTFSEQLRPFL

-187 EGILGNLSWNIGAI
+187 DFVLKNLSWSIGSII
-201 LLLIELIILIEIIG
+201 LLIEIIG
-215 AMIYLK
+215 SIFYLK
-221 AKGYLA
+221 VKGHLRPTS
-227 INAHLIVGIIGF
+227 HLIVGIIIF
-239 LTISELSM
+239 LIINEISM
-247 LVVES
+247 LVAES
-252 NVINTSYL
+252 NVLNTSYL

-292 YNSANTIVEALE
+292 YNSAKTIVEALE

-316 ILINDGSRDK
+316 ILINDGSQDE
-326 TEEIIRRYLGNT
+326 TEEILRRYLGNT
-338 KLPLTYTKQTHHNYF
+338 KLSLKYTKQTHHNYF
-353 QSIRHGLKYASGEII
+353 KAIRHGLKYASGEII

-395 DGMFIGIRA
+395 DGMFVGIRA

-435 KNIYTNYAFW
+435 TNIYTNYAFW
-445 RREVFE
+445 RREIFE

-465 WYNAQ
+465 WYNAE
-470 NNLGLRVAN
+470 NNLGLRVVN

-486 YRVSKKSSLV
+486 YRVSKKV
-496 NNHLKQNNSK
+496 NLGDNPLKQNNSK

-516 TLHHIVSRIK
+516 TLHHIVSRINV
-526 IPAYSTQATLYNLI
+526 PAYSTQATLYNLI
-540 NRLRI
+540 NRLHI

-553 KQGQTSLKE
+553 KQGQTSLKK

-584 VDFSNNFNPQKVVKI
+584 VDFSNNFNPQKTAKI
-599 IIHKDTKIY
+599 VIPKGTKIY
-608 WGTEIE
+608 WGTGID
-614 EFNKKLSKNML
+614 EFSNKLSKNML

-630 DLMKMI
+630 DLMKI
-636 AQGTSVYKI
+636 ISQGTTIYKI
-645 KKEDQ
+645 KKDDQ

-660 TIRDYVKIV
+660 TIRDYVKII

>member
-35 FIVSAAYGLILLL
+35 FIVSAAYGLVLLL

-108 LDRHFNTKNLVL
+108 LDRHFNAKNLVL
-120 LFLNLNILA
+120 LLLNLNILA

-152 IRVMVTFSEQLRPFL
+152 IRVVVTFSEQLRPFL

-187 EGILGNLSWNIGAI
+187 DFVLKNLSWSIGSII
-201 LLLIELIILIEIIG
+201 LLIEIIG
-215 AMIYLK
+215 SIFYLK
-221 AKGYLA
+221 VKGHLRPTS
-227 INAHLIVGIIGF
+227 HLIVGIIIF
-239 LTISELSM
+239 LIVNEISM
-247 LVVES
+247 LVAES
-252 NVINTSYL
+252 NVLNTSYL

-292 YNSANTIVEALE
+292 YNSAKTIVEALE

-316 ILINDGSRDK
+316 ILINDGSQDE
-326 TEEIIRRYLGNT
+326 TETILRRYLGNT
-338 KLPLTYTKQTHHNYF
+338 KLPLKYTKQTHHNYF
-353 QSIRHGLKYASGEII
+353 KAIRHGLKYASGEII

-395 DGMFIGIRA
+395 DGMFVGIRA

-435 KNIYTNYAFW
+435 TNIYTNYAFW
-445 RREVFE
+445 RREIFE

-465 WYNAQ
+465 WYNAE
-470 NNLGLRVAN
+470 NNLGLRVVN

-486 YRVSKKSSLV
+486 YRVSKKV
-496 NNHLKQNNSK
+496 NLGDNPLKQNNSK

-516 TLHHIVSRIK
+516 TLHHIVSRINV
-526 IPAYSTQATLYNLI
+526 PAYSTQATLYNLI
-540 NRLRI
+540 NRLHI

-584 VDFSNNFNPQKVVKI
+584 VDFSNNFDPQKTAKI
-599 IIHKDTKIY
+599 VIPKGTKIY
-608 WGTEIE
+608 WGTGID
-614 EFNKKLSKNML
+614 EFSNKLSKNTL
-625 DQFYY
+625 EQFYY
-630 DLMKMI
+630 DLIKI
-636 AQGTSVYKI
+636 ISQGTTIYKI
-645 KKEDQ
+645 KKDDQ

-660 TIRDYVKIV
+660 TIRDYVKII

>member
-35 FIVSAAYGLILLL
+35 FIVSAAYGLVLLL

-108 LDRHFNTKNLVL
+108 LDRHFNAKNLVL
-120 LFLNLNILA
+120 LLLNLNILA

-152 IRVMVTFSEQLRPFL
+152 IRVVVTFSEQLRPFL

-187 EGILGNLSWNIGAI
+187 DFVLKNLSWSIGSII
-201 LLLIELIILIEIIG
+201 LLIEIIG
-215 AMIYLK
+215 SIFYLK
-221 AKGYLA
+221 VKGHLRPTS
-227 INAHLIVGIIGF
+227 HLIVGIIIF
-239 LTISELSM
+239 LIVNEISM
-247 LVVES
+247 LVSES
-252 NVINTSYL
+252 NVLNTSYL

-292 YNSANTIVEALE
+292 YNSAKTIVEALE

-316 ILINDGSRDK
+316 ILINDGSQDG
-326 TEEIIRRYLGNT
+326 TEEILRRYLGNT
-338 KLPLTYTKQTHHNYF
+338 KLPLKYTKQTHHNYF
-353 QSIRHGLKYASGEII
+353 KAIRHGLKYASGEII

-395 DGMFIGIRA
+395 DGMFVGIRA

-435 KNIYTNYAFW
+435 TNIYTNYAFW
-445 RREVFE
+445 RREIFE
-451 TSVYENYLINGMPA
+451 NSVYENYLINGMPA
-465 WYNAQ
+465 WYNAE
-470 NNLGLRVAN
+470 NNLGLKVVN

-486 YRVSKKSSLV
+486 YRVSKKV
-496 NNHLKQNNSK
+496 NLGDNPLKQNNSK

-516 TLHHIVSRIK
+516 TLHHIVSRINV
-526 IPAYSTQATLYNLI
+526 PAYSTQATLYNLI
-540 NRLRI
+540 SRLHI

-553 KQGQTSLKE
+553 KQGQTSLKK

-584 VDFSNNFNPQKVVKI
+584 VDFSNNFDPQKTAKI
-599 IIHKDTKIY
+599 VIPKGTKIY
-608 WGTEIE
+608 WGTEID
-614 EFNKKLSKNML
+614 EFSNKLSKNML

-630 DLMKMI
+630 DLMKI
-636 AQGTSVYKI
+636 ISQGTTIYKI
-645 KKEDQ
+645 KKDDQ

-660 TIRDYVKIV
+660 TIRDYVKII

>member
-35 FIVSAAYGLILLL
+35 FIVSAAYGLVLLL

-80 NNLDIFPLSEIG
+80 NNLYIFPLSEIG

-108 LDRHFNTKNLVL
+108 LDRHFNAKNLVL
-120 LFLNLNILA
+120 LLLNLNILA

-152 IRVMVTFSEQLRPFL
+152 IRVVVTFSEQLRPFL

-187 EGILGNLSWNIGAI
+187 DFVLKNLSWSIGSII
-201 LLLIELIILIEIIG
+201 LLIEIIG
-215 AMIYLK
+215 SIFYLK
-221 AKGYLA
+221 VKGHLRPTS
-227 INAHLIVGIIGF
+227 HLIVGIIIF
-239 LTISELSM
+239 LIVNEISM
-247 LVVES
+247 LVAES
-252 NVINTSYL
+252 NVLNTSYL

-292 YNSANTIVEALE
+292 YNSAKTIVEALE

-316 ILINDGSRDK
+316 ILINDGSQDE
-326 TEEIIRRYLGNT
+326 TETILRRYLGNT
-338 KLPLTYTKQTHHNYF
+338 KLPLKYTKQTHHNYF
-353 QSIRHGLKYASGEII
+353 KAIRHGLKYASGEII

-395 DGMFIGIRA
+395 DGMFVGIRA

-435 KNIYTNYAFW
+435 TNIYTNYAFW
-445 RREVFE
+445 RREIFE

-465 WYNAQ
+465 WYNAE
-470 NNLGLRVAN
+470 NNLGLRVVN

-486 YRVSKKSSLV
+486 YRVSKKV
-496 NNHLKQNNSK
+496 NLGDNPLKQNNSK

-516 TLHHIVSRIK
+516 TLHHIVSRINV
-526 IPAYSTQATLYNLI
+526 PAYSTQATLYNLI
-540 NRLRI
+540 SRLHI

-553 KQGQTSLKE
+553 KQGQTSLKK

-584 VDFSNNFNPQKVVKI
+584 VDFSNNFDPQKTAKI
-599 IIHKDTKIY
+599 VIPKGTKIY
-608 WGTEIE
+608 WGTEID
-614 EFNKKLSKNML
+614 EFSNKLSKNML

-630 DLMKMI
+630 DLMKI
-636 AQGTSVYKI
+636 ISQGTTIYKI
-645 KKEDQ
+645 KKDDQ

-660 TIRDYVKIV
+660 TIRDYVKII

>member
-16 ILPLIFEFSSNIWK
+16 ILPLIFEFSNNIWK

-35 FIVSAAYGLILLL
+35 FIVSAAYGLVLLL

-108 LDRHFNTKNLVL
+108 LDRHFNAKNLVL
-120 LFLNLNILA
+120 LLLNLNILA

-152 IRVMVTFSEQLRPFL
+152 IRVVVTFSEQLRPFL

-187 EGILGNLSWNIGAI
+187 DFVLKNLSWSIGSII
-201 LLLIELIILIEIIG
+201 LLIEIIG
-215 AMIYLK
+215 SIFYLK
-221 AKGYLA
+221 VKGHLRPTS
-227 INAHLIVGIIGF
+227 HLIVGIIIF
-239 LTISELSM
+239 LIVNEISM
-247 LVVES
+247 LVAES
-252 NVINTSYL
+252 NVLNTSYL

-292 YNSANTIVEALE
+292 YNSAKTIVEALE

-316 ILINDGSRDK
+316 ILINDGSQDE
-326 TEEIIRRYLGNT
+326 TEEILRRYLGNT
-338 KLPLTYTKQTHHNYF
+338 KLPLKYTKQTHHNYF
-353 QSIRHGLKYASGEII
+353 KAIRHGLKYASGEII

-395 DGMFIGIRA
+395 DGMFVGIRA

-435 KNIYTNYAFW
+435 TNIYTNYAFW
-445 RREVFE
+445 RREIFE

-465 WYNAQ
+465 WYNAE
-470 NNLGLRVAN
+470 NNLGLRVVN

-486 YRVSKKSSLV
+486 YRVSKKV
-496 NNHLKQNNSK
+496 NLGDNPLKQNNSK

-516 TLHHIVSRIK
+516 TLHHIVSRINV
-526 IPAYSTQATLYNLI
+526 PAYSTQATLYNLI
-540 NRLRI
+540 NRLHI

-572 DSELDNVYLKTI
+572 YSELDNVYLKTI
-584 VDFSNNFNPQKVVKI
+584 VDFSNNFDPQKTAKI
-599 IIHKDTKIY
+599 VIPKGTKIY
-608 WGTEIE
+608 WGTEID
-614 EFNKKLSKNML
+614 EFSNKLSKNML

-630 DLMKMI
+630 DLMKI
-636 AQGTSVYKI
+636 ISQGTTIYKI
-645 KKEDQ
+645 KKDDQ

-660 TIRDYVKIV
+660 TIRDYVKII

>member
-30 GDNGF
+30 DDNGF
-35 FIVSAAYGLILLL
+35 FIVSAAYGLVLIL

-108 LDRHFNTKNLVL
+108 LDRHFNAKNLVL
-120 LFLNLNILA
+120 LLLNLNILA

-152 IRVMVTFSEQLRPFL
+152 IRVVVTFSEQLRPFL

-187 EGILGNLSWNIGAI
+187 DFVLKNLSWSIGSII
-201 LLLIELIILIEIIG
+201 LLIEIIG
-215 AMIYLK
+215 SIFYLK
-221 AKGYLA
+221 VKGHLRPTS
-227 INAHLIVGIIGF
+227 HLIVGIIIF
-239 LTISELSM
+239 LIVNEISM
-247 LVVES
+247 LVAES
-252 NVINTSYL
+252 NVLNTSYL

-292 YNSANTIVEALE
+292 YNSAKTIVEALE

-316 ILINDGSRDK
+316 ILINDGSQDK
-326 TEEIIRRYLGNT
+326 TEKILRRYLGNT
-338 KLPLTYTKQTHHNYF
+338 KLPLKYTKQTYHNYF
-353 QSIRHGLKYASGEII
+353 KAIRHGLKYASGEII

-395 DGMFIGIRA
+395 DGMFVGIRA

-435 KNIYTNYAFW
+435 TNIYTNYAFW
-445 RREVFE
+445 RREIFE
-451 TSVYENYLINGMPA
+451 TSVYKNYLINGMPA
-465 WYNAQ
+465 WYNAE
-470 NNLGLRVAN
+470 NNLGLRVVN

-486 YRVSKKSSLV
+486 YRVSKKV
-496 NNHLKQNNSK
+496 NLGDNPLKQNNSK

-516 TLHHIVSRIK
+516 TLHHIVSRINV
-526 IPAYSTQATLYNLI
+526 PAYSTQATLYNLI
-540 NRLRI
+540 SRLHI

-553 KQGQTSLKE
+553 KQGQTSLKK

-584 VDFSNNFNPQKVVKI
+584 VDFSNNFDPQKTAKI
-599 IIHKDTKIY
+599 VIPKGTKIY
-608 WGTEIE
+608 WGTEID
-614 EFNKKLSKNML
+614 EFSNKLSKNML

-630 DLMKMI
+630 DLMKI
-636 AQGTSVYKI
+636 ISQGTTIYKI
-645 KKEDQ
+645 KKDDQ

-660 TIRDYVKIV
+660 TIRDYVKII

>member
-108 LDRHFNTKNLVL
+108 LDRHFNAKNLVL
-120 LFLNLNILA
+120 LLLNLNILA

-152 IRVMVTFSEQLRPFL
+152 IRVVVTFSEQLRPFL

-187 EGILGNLSWNIGAI
+187 DFVLKNLSWSIGSII
-201 LLLIELIILIEIIG
+201 LLIEIIG
-215 AMIYLK
+215 SIFYLK
-221 AKGYLA
+221 VKGHLRPTS
-227 INAHLIVGIIGF
+227 HLIVGIIIF
-239 LTISELSM
+239 LIVNEISM
-247 LVVES
+247 LVAES
-252 NVINTSYL
+252 NVLNTSYL

-292 YNSANTIVEALE
+292 YNSAKTIVEALE

-316 ILINDGSRDK
+316 ILINDGSQDE
-326 TEEIIRRYLGNT
+326 TEKILRRYLGNT
-338 KLPLTYTKQTHHNYF
+338 KLPLKYTKQTHHNYF
-353 QSIRHGLKYASGEII
+353 KAIRHGLKYASGEII

-377 FNQNVFYRAVST
+377 FNQNVFYRAVNT

-395 DGMFIGIRA
+395 DGMFVGIRA

-435 KNIYTNYAFW
+435 TNIYTNYAFW
-445 RREVFE
+445 RREIFE
-451 TSVYENYLINGMPA
+451 TSVYKNYLINGMPA
-465 WYNAQ
+465 WYNAE
-470 NNLGLRVAN
+470 NNLGLRVVN

-486 YRVSKKSSLV
+486 YRVSKKV
-496 NNHLKQNNSK
+496 NLGDNPLKQNNSK

-516 TLHHIVSRIK
+516 TLHHIVSRINV
-526 IPAYSTQATLYNLI
+526 PAYSTQATLYNLI
-540 NRLRI
+540 SRLHI

-553 KQGQTSLKE
+553 KQGQTSLKK

-584 VDFSNNFNPQKVVKI
+584 VDFSNNFDPQKTAKI
-599 IIHKDTKIY
+599 VIPKGTKIY
-608 WGTEIE
+608 WGTEID
-614 EFNKKLSKNML
+614 EFSNKLSKNML

-630 DLMKMI
+630 DLMKI
-636 AQGTSVYKI
+636 ISQGTTIYKI
-645 KKEDQ
+645 KKDDQ

-660 TIRDYVKIV
+660 TIRDYVKII

>member
-1 MENYHKSKILAILIG
+1 MENYHKSNILAILIG

-108 LDRHFNTKNLVL
+108 LDRHFNAKNLVL
-120 LFLNLNILA
+120 LLLNLNILA

-142 ISVLTFVFYL
+142 ISVLIFVFYL
-152 IRVMVTFSEQLRPFL
+152 IRVVVTFSEQLRPFL

-187 EGILGNLSWNIGAI
+187 DFVLKNLSWSIGSII
-201 LLLIELIILIEIIG
+201 LLIEIIG
-215 AMIYLK
+215 SISYLK
-221 AKGYLA
+221 VKGHLRPTS
-227 INAHLIVGIIGF
+227 HLIVGIIIF
-239 LTISELSM
+239 LIINEISM
-247 LVVES
+247 LVAES
-252 NVINTSYL
+252 NVLNTSYL

-292 YNSANTIVEALE
+292 YNSAKTIVEALE

-316 ILINDGSRDK
+316 ILINDGSQDE
-326 TEEIIRRYLGNT
+326 TEKILRRYLGNT
-338 KLPLTYTKQTHHNYF
+338 KLPLKYTKQTHHNYF
-353 QSIRHGLKYASGEII
+353 KAIRHGLKYASGEII

-395 DGMFIGIRA
+395 DGMFVGIRA

-435 KNIYTNYAFW
+435 TNIYTNYAFW
-445 RREVFE
+445 RREIFE

-465 WYNAQ
+465 WYNAE
-470 NNLGLRVAN
+470 NNLGLRVVN

-486 YRVSKKSSLV
+486 YRVSKKV
-496 NNHLKQNNSK
+496 NLGDNPLKQNNSK

-516 TLHHIVSRIK
+516 TLHHIVSRINV
-526 IPAYSTQATLYNLI
+526 PAYSTQATLYNLI
-540 NRLRI
+540 SRLHI

-553 KQGQTSLKE
+553 KQGQTSLKK

-584 VDFSNNFNPQKVVKI
+584 VDFSNNFDPQKTAKI
-599 IIHKDTKIY
+599 VIPKGTKIY
-608 WGTEIE
+608 WGTEFD
-614 EFNKKLSKNML
+614 EFSNKLSKNML

-630 DLMKMI
+630 DLMKI
-636 AQGTSVYKI
+636 ISQGTTIYKI
-645 KKEDQ
+645 KKDDQ

-660 TIRDYVKIV
+660 TIRDYVKII

>member
-35 FIVSAAYGLILLL
+35 FIVSAAYGLVLLL

-108 LDRHFNTKNLVL
+108 LDRHFNAKNLVL
-120 LFLNLNILA
+120 LLLNLNILA

-152 IRVMVTFSEQLRPFL
+152 IRVVVTFSEQLRPFL

-187 EGILGNLSWNIGAI
+187 DFVLKNLSWSIGSII
-201 LLLIELIILIEIIG
+201 LLIEIIG
-215 AMIYLK
+215 SIFYLK
-221 AKGYLA
+221 VKGHLRPTS
-227 INAHLIVGIIGF
+227 HLIVGIIIF
-239 LTISELSM
+239 LIVNEISM
-247 LVVES
+247 LVAES
-252 NVINTSYL
+252 NVLNTSYL

-292 YNSANTIVEALE
+292 YNSAKTIVEALE

-316 ILINDGSRDK
+316 ILINDGSQDE
-326 TEEIIRRYLGNT
+326 TEKILRRYLGNT
-338 KLPLTYTKQTHHNYF
+338 KLPLKYTKQTHHNYF
-353 QSIRHGLKYASGEII
+353 KAIRHGLKYASGEII

-395 DGMFIGIRA
+395 DGMFVGIRA

-435 KNIYTNYAFW
+435 TNIYTNYAFW
-445 RREVFE
+445 RREIFE

-465 WYNAQ
+465 WYNAE
-470 NNLGLRVAN
+470 NNLGLRVVN

-486 YRVSKKSSLV
+486 YRVSKKV
-496 NNHLKQNNSK
+496 NLGDNPLKQNNSK

-516 TLHHIVSRIK
+516 TLHHIVSRINV
-526 IPAYSTQATLYNLI
+526 PAYSTQATLYNLI
-540 NRLRI
+540 NRLNI

-553 KQGQTSLKE
+553 KQGQTSLKK

-584 VDFSNNFNPQKVVKI
+584 VDFSNNFDPQKTAKI
-599 IIHKDTKIY
+599 VIPKGTKIY
-608 WGTEIE
+608 WGTEFD
-614 EFNKKLSKNML
+614 EFSNKLSKNML

-630 DLMKMI
+630 DLMKI
-636 AQGTSVYKI
+636 ISQGTTIYKI
-645 KKEDQ
+645 KKDDQ

-660 TIRDYVKIV
+660 TIRDYVKII